1 MMSNTDLPANVH
13 VLRPRKVSL
22 SEKLDLF
29 LDEHGLD
36 LKEAAKQPDPSRPKS
51 INGNALVCASC
62 GEAEYLTRDYCRCGH
77 YLRGQLEDEYLAWE
91 NQVYDDHNKLADAI
105 ALKIKPLR
113 YLFAIGLPF
122 LVGPMLYLNFWAD
135 SFTLYPLLW
144 MAPGILISGI
154 VALTEKVLTRPL
166 EASAHFLNTYS
177 IETFIDQRFFQL
189 KVIDQ

>member
-1 MMSNTDLPANVH
+1 MMSNTDFPANVH

-36 LKEAAKQPDPSRPKS
+36 LKEAAKQPDPSRPKN

-62 GEAEYLTRDYCRCGH
+62 GKAEYLTRDYCRCGH
-77 YLRGQLEDEYLAWE
+77 YLRGQLEDEYLTWE
-91 NQVYDDHNKLADAI
+91 NQVHDDHSKLAEAV

-144 MAPGILISGI
+144 MAPGILIGGI
-154 VALTEKVLTRPL
+154 VALAEKILTRPL

>member
-1 MMSNTDLPANVH
+1 MSDTGFPTNVH

-22 SEKLDLF
+22 SEKLDHF
-29 LDEHGLD
+29 LDEHGLEI
-36 LKEAAKQPDPSRPKS
+36 KKAAEPHDPSRPEN
-51 INGNALVCASC
+51 INGNAMDCAAC

-91 NQVYDDHNKLADAI
+91 NQVHDDHNKLAEVL

-113 YLFAIGLPF
+113 YLFAVSLPF
-122 LVGPMLYLNFWAD
+122 LVGPMLFLNFWED
-135 SFTLYPLLW
+135 SFTFYPLLW
-144 MAPGILISGI
+144 MAPGILIGGI
-154 VALTEKVLTRPL
+154 VALAEKILTRPL

-177 IETFIDQRFFQL
+177 IETFTDQRFFQL

>member
-1 MMSNTDLPANVH
+1 MSDTGFPTNVH

-22 SEKLDLF
+22 SEKLDHF
-29 LDEHGLD
+29 LDEHGLEI
-36 LKEAAKQPDPSRPKS
+36 KKAAEPHDRSRPEN
-51 INGNALVCASC
+51 INGNAMDCAAC

-91 NQVYDDHNKLADAI
+91 NQVHDDHNKLADAI

-113 YLFAIGLPF
+113 YLFAVGLPF

-144 MAPGILISGI
+144 MAPGILIGGI
-154 VALTEKVLTRPL
+154 VALAEKVLTRPL